1 MTIFSVEKL
10 AELCKVDRETV
21 RRWRNRGVNG
31 VKLEARQ
38 SVARRGAALLFDDSA
53 VKAFMEANPK
63 YLTKELSDA
72 LDPPET
78 PATADYRMAS
88 SSATLPGAALSSAT
102 LPDAVFPGA
111 ALPDATLSDAA
122 FPEASS
128 SASPK
133 NRETMRA
140 DSAASLA

>member
-10 AELCKVDRETV
+10 AELCKVDQETV

-78 PATADYRMAS
+78 PATAAYRMAS
-88 SSATLPGAALSSAT
+88 VPAEGGDGFVEQMLERQREELLQKVQEIDRTLALLKEEKRS
-102 LPDAVFPGA
+102 
-111 ALPDATLSDAA
+111 
-122 FPEASS
+122 E
-128 SASPK
+128 
-133 NRETMRA
+133 E
-140 DSAASLA
+140 

>member
-38 SVARRGAALLFDDSA
+38 SVARRGAALMFDGSA

-72 LDPPET
+72 LDPPEAPIAIAYRAAPT
-78 PATADYRMAS
+78 PVEGGDGFVEQMLERQREELLQKVQEIDR
-88 SSATLPGAALSSAT
+88 TLALLKEEKRS
-102 LPDAVFPGA
+102 
-111 ALPDATLSDAA
+111 
-122 FPEASS
+122 E
-128 SASPK
+128 
-133 NRETMRA
+133 E
-140 DSAASLA
+140 